1 MNGPNYEVTDLSN
14 DYIDTSKRAY
24 PNGRQLRRSAERSR
38 RRGEKKI
45 QQLVKVRKGF
55 MN

>member
-1 MNGPNYEVTDLSN
+1 MNGPNYEVDDLSN

-24 PNGRQLRRSAERSR
+24 PNGRELRRSSERSR
-38 RRGEKKI
+38 RRAEKKI